1 MFFILFLPK
10 LWNKI
15 LELNCPCEENM
26 AEWDN
31 KEYEKYHPLPLAI
44 VSAGLSL
51 DLFPIEA
58 DARGYCST
66 NVKLYLM
73 R

>member
-1 MFFILFLPK
+1 
-10 LWNKI
+10 
-15 LELNCPCEENM
+15 M